1 MGTSDERREEAHRLS
16 RSHIRT
22 SRSQYGQQPGKS
34 SRKSHPYSPVRAP
47 HQDKGKGPVTS
58 RANKDASRQS
68 TSRAGTSHSNR
79 EESRSTASRRS
90 RHSPVRAPLAK
101 NMIRKQPITEEKML
115 VEPTAKKVRQSS
127 WYQDCPVPRCGA
139 VTNYMKD
146 HFQSAHMPSLF
157 VQLEPE
163 DRALGNTHRQRFDG
177 LTQLAWSL
185 LGPNATPY
193 TLMNHVNSRLQDIIH
208 AWANI
213 WVPLQLDMK
222 ALCKFE
228 RWQIPEKFEI
238 FLQVNSPA
246 CLVYWRIFVY
256 LLGQLPD
263 STREEF
269 FRTYHQ
275 GQSPSCTTLH
285 PRQPENICIVIDRAQ
300 QGPQG
305 ENTIE
310 KVQITQVP
318 QATTVQATRQQSPP
332 RSELRV
338 PEHAELVQATRRPK
352 RQSPP
357 RNQPLVLQQGP
368 PAAFDSHFHLDRTAR
383 ELSGVREVSTV
394 TIGTY
399 SK

>member
-1 MGTSDERREEAHRLS
+1 M
-16 RSHIRT
+16 
-22 SRSQYGQQPGKS
+22 
-34 SRKSHPYSPVRAP
+34 
-47 HQDKGKGPVTS
+47 
-58 RANKDASRQS
+58 ANYRGED
-68 TSRAGTSHSNR
+68 
-79 EESRSTASRRS
+79 
-90 RHSPVRAPLAK
+90 V
-101 NMIRKQPITEEKML
+101 
-115 VEPTAKKVRQSS
+115 VEPNAKKVQQSS
-127 WYQDCPVPRCGA
+127 RYQDCPVPRCGA

-146 HFQSAHMPSLF
+146 HVQSAHMPSLF

-163 DRALGNTHRQRFDG
+163 DRALGNTHRQRLNG
-177 LTQLAWSL
+177 LTQLARSL
-185 LGPNATPY
+185 LGPNATPH
-193 TLMNHVNSRLQDIIH
+193 TLMNHVNSRLQEIIH

-222 ALCKFE
+222 ALCKFA

-285 PRQPENICIVIDRAQ
+285 PRQLENICIVIDRAQ

-310 KVQITQVP
+310 RVQITQVP
-318 QATTVQATRQQSPP
+318 QATSVQATRQQSLT

-357 RNQPLVLQQGP
+357 RYQPLVLQQGP
-368 PAAFDSHFHLDRTAR
+368 PAAFDSHFHLDRTAVNF
-383 ELSGVREVSTV
+383 GV
-394 TIGTY
+394 
-399 SK
+399 

>member
-1 MGTSDERREEAHRLS
+1 M
-16 RSHIRT
+16 
-22 SRSQYGQQPGKS
+22 
-34 SRKSHPYSPVRAP
+34 
-47 HQDKGKGPVTS
+47 
-58 RANKDASRQS
+58 
-68 TSRAGTSHSNR
+68 
-79 EESRSTASRRS
+79 
-90 RHSPVRAPLAK
+90 
-101 NMIRKQPITEEKML
+101 
-115 VEPTAKKVRQSS
+115 
-127 WYQDCPVPRCGA
+127 
-139 VTNYMKD
+139 
-146 HFQSAHMPSLF
+146 
-157 VQLEPE
+157 
-163 DRALGNTHRQRFDG
+163 
-177 LTQLAWSL
+177 
-185 LGPNATPY
+185 GPNATPH

-213 WVPLQLDMK
+213 WVPLQLDIK
-222 ALCKFE
+222 TLCKFA

-256 LLGQLPD
+256 LLGQLLD

-269 FRTYHQ
+269 FRTYPQ

-300 QGPQG
+300 HGPQG

-310 KVQITQVP
+310 RVQITQVP
-318 QATTVQATRQQSPP
+318 QATSVQATRQQSPP

-352 RQSPP
+352 RQSPQ

-383 ELSGVREVSTV
+383 ELWGVREVSTV
-394 TIGTY
+394 MLDDILREPLVPALNNPVTLIGGGHSFLRSGNY
-399 SK
+399 S

>member
-1 MGTSDERREEAHRLS
+1 
-16 RSHIRT
+16 
-22 SRSQYGQQPGKS
+22 
-34 SRKSHPYSPVRAP
+34 
-47 HQDKGKGPVTS
+47 
-58 RANKDASRQS
+58 
-68 TSRAGTSHSNR
+68 
-79 EESRSTASRRS
+79 
-90 RHSPVRAPLAK
+90 
-101 NMIRKQPITEEKML
+101 ML
-115 VEPTAKKVRQSS
+115 VEPTAKKVQQSS
-127 WYQDCPVPRCGA
+127 RYQDCPVPRYGA

-146 HFQSAHMPSLF
+146 HVISAHMPSLF

-163 DRALGNTHRQRFDG
+163 DRALGKTHRQRLNG
-177 LTQLAWSL
+177 LTQLARSL
-185 LGPNATPY
+185 LGPNAAPY
-193 TLMNHVNSRLQDIIH
+193 TLMNHVNSRLQDIIQ

-222 ALCKFE
+222 ALCKFA

-238 FLQVNSPA
+238 FPQVNSPA
-246 CLVYWRIFVY
+246 CLVYLRIFVY

-305 ENTIE
+305 VNTIE
-310 KVQITQVP
+310 RVQITQAP
-318 QATTVQATRQQSPP
+318 QATSVQTTRQQSPP

-338 PEHAELVQATRRPK
+338 PEHAELVQATSRPK

-357 RNQPLVLQQGP
+357 RNQPLVLQHGP

-383 ELSGVREVSTV
+383 ELWGVNEVSTV
-394 TIGTY
+394 TLNDILREPLEPAINNPVTLIGGVIV
-399 SK
+399 SAKRELLVASL